1 MKQNIFVRYGIITV
15 ACAAYALGFNWCF
28 AANHISVGGF
38 TGIAQII
45 NFFLPWAPV
54 GTMTLLM
61 NIPLFLIGWKI
72 FGRRLLISALYAMSV
87 TSVLIDVFGALI
99 PFQPMDPILAAI
111 YGGIIVGGAAGVMML
126 QDANTGGT
134 EMAARLLKLKFEG
147 ASIGTLMLS
156 VDLVVTVIYALIFRD
171 FSRALYGMVGLYV
184 SSLAM
189 DRVVY
194 GANAAKVAYI
204 ISEQHEAITHHIIH
218 EMDRGV
224 TILKGQGGWSGQDK
238 QVLLVAFK
246 QQEIVKLKA
255 AVKNID
261 PTAFLIVCNA
271 HEVLGEGFRDH
282 SKQDI

>member
-204 ISEQHEAITHHIIH
+204 ISDHYEEITSRLL
-218 EMDRGV
+218 ELERGV
-224 TILKGQGGWSGQDK
+224 TLMEGKGAYSGAEKKVILC
-238 QVLLVAFK
+238 AFSRGHFVPIK
-246 QQEIVKLKA
+246 RLIRQ
-255 AVKNID
+255 ID
-261 PTAFLIVCNA
+261 PDAFIIVCDA
-271 HEVLGEGFRDH
+271 HEILGEGFLANT
-282 SKQDI
+282 SGSL